1 MNQTTAQV
9 ADEEV
14 VMHGSSRQGSPR
26 LASRGGSPSAAGPV
40 DAEELTR
47 LLQPVVSAAGMDLE
61 NIRITAT
68 GRRRLLRVIVDAD
81 DGVNLDDITLISRAL
96 SAELDA
102 NGAMGETPYTLEVS
116 SPGVDRPLTEP
127 RHWRRAAGRLVRVPL
142 APRSQPVSQAPGH
155 SRAVEGRILA
165 ASEHAVLLEVAGEQR
180 EFGYAELGQGKI
192 LLEFSHAAERVDGGE
207 TDGH

>member
-1 MNQTTAQV
+1 
-9 ADEEV
+9 
-14 VMHGSSRQGSPR
+14 MHGSSRPGAPR
-26 LASRGGSPSAAGPV
+26 LASKGGSPSAAGPA
-40 DAEELTR
+40 DADELAS
-47 LLQPVVSAAGMDLE
+47 LLQPVVRAAGMDLE
-61 NIRITAT
+61 NIRITTT

-81 DGVNLDDITLISRAL
+81 NGVNLDDITLISRAL

-116 SPGVDRPLTEP
+116 SPGVHRPLTEP

-142 APRSQPVSQAPGH
+142 APRSATQPAT
-155 SRAVEGRILA
+155 RARPIEGRVLA